1 MGPAP
6 SSLQASVPEKSPLAC
21 LLKHW
26 KDLDPDNLKKT
37 LTFLCTEAQSKYP
50 LGDQERWPPEGSI
63 HYNTIL
69 QLDLFCKREENGLK
83 FPMPSF
89 SFPSETI

>member
-1 MGPAP
+1 MGHAP
-6 SSLQASVPEKSPLAC
+6 YSLPVSVPERSPLAC

-26 KDLDPDNLKKT
+26 KDLDPGNLKKKNF
-37 LTFLCTEAQSKYP
+37 TFLCAEAWSKYP

-69 QLDLFCKREENGLK
+69 QLDLFCRREEKWTEIPYAQL
-83 FPMPSF
+83 FF
-89 SFPSETI
+89 SL